1 MSRFGTEI
9 TSEDIVD
16 TLSFFD
22 SWEDRYKYI
31 IDLGKEL
38 PELDPS
44 QRTEENLVRGCQS
57 QVWLVSRHEGDKL
70 YFDADSDAFIVKG
83 LLAVVLAA
91 GLFTRWAAIVWLLM
105 MVGFSIGVIYAWS
118 QGLSIDCGCFGGG
131 GDVAEGTTNYPVHM
145 LERAGF
151 IVLGLYLAIWPR
163 SKFSV
168 DSWLSPKPV

>member
-38 PELDPS
+38 PELDAS
-44 QRTEENLVRGCQS
+44 QRTDENLVRGCQS
-57 QVWLVSRHEGDKL
+57 QVWLVGHRDGDRL
-70 YFDADSDAFIVKG
+70 YFDGDSDAFIVKG

-91 GLFTRWAAIVWLLM
+91 YNGKRAEEIRAFDIEDYFSRLNLLKHLSVTRGNGLRAMVQRIQAA
-105 MVGFSIGVIYAWS
+105 A
-118 QGLSIDCGCFGGG
+118 
-131 GDVAEGTTNYPVHM
+131 A
-145 LERAGF
+145 
-151 IVLGLYLAIWPR
+151 
-163 SKFSV
+163 
-168 DSWLSPKPV
+168 